1 MTLAISQA
9 LVSEFAGG
17 QASDAVMVGINLVKD
32 SEAVFFQYLGDD
44 LAPKALMLDNGK
56 PLTRMVNV
64 RLDSI
69 DVAEEVGQYKA
80 TKLNLT
86 LSTTAGVKVM
96 LTSGLNTIWSQCVL
110 GSLLGLFR
118 AMPIDSVFQLDVW
131 KGLVG
136 LKPAFA
142 AIRVMGNKYSDNE
155 TYELFADARSEKND
169 LAKEQIARNV
179 IAQIKELQGAPV
191 EPVVVTETV
200 TEECEF

>member
-1 MTLAISQA
+1 MTIAISQA
-9 LVSEFAGG
+9 LVTEFAGG
-17 QASDAVMVGINLVKD
+17 QASDSLLIGIGLVKD
-32 SEAVFFQYLGDD
+32 SEAVFFEYIGDD
-44 LAPKALMLDNGK
+44 QAPRALMLDSGK

-64 RLDSI
+64 RLESI
-69 DVAEEVGQYKA
+69 DVAEEVGQFKA

-86 LSTTAGVKVM
+86 LSTTSNVSVM

-110 GSLLGLFR
+110 GSLLGLYR
-118 AMPIDSVFQLDVW
+118 SMPIDTTFQLDCW
-131 KGLVG
+131 KGKNG

-169 LAKEQIARNV
+169 SAKEQIARNV
-179 IAQIKELQGAPV
+179 IAQIKEMQGAPI

-200 TEECEF
+200 TEENEF